1 MAFSLSSLSKKHI
14 PTILGLIV
22 LLTGLVGGVFLVRS
36 TNTNS
41 FLPRASPQTTP
52 KNLKI
57 TNVTDTSYTVSW
69 VTDSATV
76 GYVKYGTNATTLTTT
91 VNDDRDQSSGSTGLF
106 KTHHATVRAL
116 RPKTAYYFKIGT
128 GTQELYDNNGSAY
141 TVTTVSSISSQA
153 RTVYGDIVLPAGTAA
168 AGALVYVSADN
179 MAPMS
184 AIVQTS
190 GSWVLSLSQ
199 ARSKD
204 LQSAAVLAPETSLS
218 LLVLSPSDSTTSIV
232 TVPIKNAQPVPQITV
247 GTNQDFSVTQTPVTP
262 APIGVG
268 PSPTPASETE
278 QSKFT
283 SMLLAP
289 PTEVAVTNGLTITY
303 PAVDGDLITVNL
315 PQLQGAAPAASRV
328 TVSVKGKST
337 QTSTVTTDP
346 SGIWTFTPLSKL
358 TNGAYTLTISATI
371 EGVKKTATRTFTVDL
386 TQAGNVPSFTAS
398 SSGTVASAPTPT
410 VAAVATIT
418 PIPKVSHPSTES
430 GVPATGGVT
439 PTLFLVVMGICM
451 LLIGTGMWIVL

>member
-14 PTILGLIV
+14 PTILGLLV
-22 LLTGLVGGVFLVRS
+22 LFSGLIGGVFLVRS

-57 TNVTDTSYTVSW
+57 TNITDTSFTVSW
-69 VTDSATV
+69 VTDSTTV
-76 GYVKYGTNATTLTTT
+76 GYVKYGKNTTTLTST

-106 KTHHATVRAL
+106 KTHHVTVRAL
-116 RPKTAYYFKIGT
+116 SPKTTFYFKIGT

-141 TVTTVSSISSQA
+141 TVATVSSISSQA
-153 RTVYGDIVLPAGTAA
+153 RTVYGEVVVPGGTAA

-184 AIVQTS
+184 AVVQSS

-204 LQSAAVLAPETSLS
+204 LQTGAVLSPETVLS
-218 LLVLSPSDSTTSIV
+218 LLVLSPTDSTTSIV
-232 TVPIKNAQPVPQITV
+232 TVPVKNAQPVPQITI
-247 GTNQDFSVTQTPVTP
+247 GTNQDFSVSQTPATP
-262 APIGVG
+262 LPVG
-268 PSPTPASETE
+268 SAPSPTPVSEIE

-283 SMLLAP
+283 SMLLP
-289 PTEVAVTNGLTITY
+289 PATEVAVTNGLSITY
-303 PAVDGDLITVNL
+303 PAVDGDIISVAL
-315 PQLQGAAPAASRV
+315 PQLQGNAPAASRV
-328 TVSVKGKST
+328 TVSVKGKTT

-346 SGIWTFTPLSKL
+346 SGIWTYTPVSKL
-358 TNGAYTLTISATI
+358 TNGSYTVTISATI
-371 EGVKKTATRTFTVDL
+371 DGIKKTAQRLFTVDL
-386 TQAGNVPSFTAS
+386 SQAGSVPSFTAS
-398 SSGTVASAPTPT
+398 SSGTVVTPTPT
-410 VAAVATIT
+410 PSPVVADSPV
-418 PIPKVSHPSTES
+418 PRVSHPSTES
-430 GVPATGGVT
+430 GTPVTGGVT
-439 PTLFLVVMGICM
+439 PTLFLVFMGIFM